1 MDLCLP
7 PFSGDWKHL
16 VRAEIKP
23 WLVVLKIGSVLTP
36 HLKLLIEEEDGSVNI
51 PSASPAYNTPPT
63 KPPVQHYFGALIM
76 KSTWELYAQN
86 GILKEVRFQA
96 VQFYK
101 SYRCVRA
108 L

>member
-7 PFSGDWKHL
+7 PFSGEWKRV
-16 VRAEIKP
+16 VRSDIKP
-23 WLVVLKIGSVLTP
+23 WVLVCKIGSVLTP
-36 HLKLLIEEEDGSVNI
+36 QLKSLLADEDGTVNI

-63 KPPVQHYFGALIM
+63 KPPVEHYFGALVIR
-76 KSTWELYAQN
+76 STWDIYKTN
-86 GILKEVRFQA
+86 GIMGEIRFQA
-96 VQFYK
+96 TQFYK